1 MSTDRKKRIFDFI
14 ASLIL
19 IIVTLPVQIAVYLIT
34 FITLKENP
42 LFIQERGVTL
52 EKFRFRMVKFRT
64 LKNSDRFE
72 TNKIINKQNFLLSDD
87 NSIGNAISKFFR
99 STGLDELP
107 QLFNVL
113 TGKMSLVGP
122 RPLMIEELLFLK
134 NEFPEM
140 YNRRNMMK
148 SLPGLTGVW
157 QIFGDRNYGVQ
168 NLIELDSFYESNKS
182 FLLDLRI
189 LYYTFE
195 IMTHAK
201 NSTSI
206 LSRLNL
212 FEKIFTSSFDHED
225 KNEGKIVIVDSGKGL
240 KKYRINLPVEWW
252 YINDSITTTIND
264 SPKLSVIQF
273 RKDASK

>member
-1 MSTDRKKRIFDFI
+1 MPAYQTKRIFDFI
-14 ASLIL
+14 ASLLL
-19 IIVTLPVQIAVYLIT
+19 IIVTLPVQIVIYLIT
-34 FITLKENP
+34 LVTLKGNP

-52 EKFRFRMVKFRT
+52 EKFRFRMIKFRT
-64 LKNSDRFE
+64 LKNSDGLDS
-72 TNKIINKQNFLLSDD
+72 NKVIDRQNFLISDYHTNL
-87 NSIGNAISKFFR
+87 NSFSKFIR

-107 QLFNVL
+107 QLFNVI

-122 RPLMIEELLFLK
+122 RPLMIDELLFLK
-134 NEFPEM
+134 NEFPEI
-140 YNRRNMMK
+140 YNRRNSMK

-157 QIFGDRNYGVQ
+157 QIFGDRNYGAK

-182 FLLDLRI
+182 IILDFRI
-189 LYYTFE
+189 LFYTFV
-195 IMTHAK
+195 IITHAK

-212 FEKIFTSSFDHED
+212 FEKIFTTSFYPED

-252 YINDSITTTIND
+252 YINDSIITTINE